1 MKSNEPGGKE
11 SDSLERIP
19 CSFALL
25 KAENIAHFE
34 FFPQTVITV
43 SNRENH
49 YFHCRAYP
57 V

>member
-19 CSFALL
+19 CSFALM
-25 KAENIAHFE
+25 KAEKIAHFE